1 LTSSESERDEARRRP
16 KNGSL
21 GTKQRRRLLFE
32 VTNAIAF
39 VDTIPNFALP
49 TSLERLNTRELTDA
63 GAPTHEHTGGP
74 TANNT
79 GRFRHQ
85 TRPERDRFANKMLL
99 RTYLRQRPD
108 RIIAKRER
116 GRRRQAQKTP
126 ELRAKDRERGIRYYW
141 KHQKERLQFLADKR
155 ARIKADPEAY
165 KQRMEA
171 LKVYK

>member
-1 LTSSESERDEARRRP
+1 
-16 KNGSL
+16 
-21 GTKQRRRLLFE
+21 
-32 VTNAIAF
+32 
-39 VDTIPNFALP
+39 
-49 TSLERLNTRELTDA
+49 
-63 GAPTHEHTGGP
+63 
-74 TANNT
+74 
-79 GRFRHQ
+79 
-85 TRPERDRFANKMLL
+85 MLL